1 MATYIGVDFSGSAE
15 QWGHRRNK
23 SNVWISVIVKDDAD
37 CCMVTDL
44 FRVQRCM
51 NTFRAEHPFEALGQF
66 LRQTDFVAAGIDAPF
81 SIPKE
86 YVPKQGYGELLNR
99 TASIGCKN
107 RPFPRGADFLL
118 NLGTAI
124 GVENL
129 PVRGR
134 KSYRET
140 EEWWRRRGINVRS

>member
-86 YVPKQGYGELLNR
+86 YVPKQGYGVPIRKVQQCAMIFRCIKLP
-99 TASIGCKN
+99 AC
-107 RPFPRGADFLL
+107 
-118 NLGTAI
+118 LGFVDPAVFAI
-124 GVENL
+124 WA
-129 PVRGR
+129 RA
-134 KSYRET
+134 
-140 EEWWRRRGINVRS
+140 